1 MEALQYSRQLSKN
14 PEEMMQLLWAVVAK
28 DRKTRYPDLFN
39 PVVWQQLELRLAR
52 VMSRSENYLS
62 QMYDFYPLII
72 RPIHF
77 ILCCTYLVD
86 EVNLTF

>member
-1 MEALQYSRQLSKN
+1 MEALQYSHHLSKN
-14 PEEMMQLLWAVVAK
+14 PDEMIQLLWAIVAK

-62 QMYDFYPLII
+62 QMY
-72 RPIHF
+72 
-77 ILCCTYLVD
+77 
-86 EVNLTF
+86 VNLTLYIYTF

>member
-39 PVVWQQLELRLAR
+39 PIVWQQLELRLAR

-62 QMYDFYPLII
+62 QMY
-72 RPIHF
+72 
-77 ILCCTYLVD
+77 
-86 EVNLTF
+86 VNLILYLPILADSKPGILITCSIST